1 MTALGERHGWRGS
14 GLFVVAAMEREF
26 SLLKKKLEGPT
37 GVTFHTLGVGASRS
51 YAEIRS
57 MLRADLKDASNSDP
71 SRQQAGAVLLLGFA
85 GAVDDSLKPGDL
97 ILSSRYY
104 RDDSSQTASNLDS
117 STSQTRCSEGTSS
130 QSSRPAFLEPDP
142 WMLQQ
147 AIDTAQKNGLRFT
160 GSPSLTVGW
169 VISSADRKRAIFEK
183 YPVAS
188 VNMEDHWAAM
198 AAQEAGVPFLSARAV
213 LDPANQG
220 LPRYL
225 PSPSASGLE
234 TALSIFARPW
244 RIGRLLNLAIQ
255 MRRAQSSLARFTIS
269 FIPIMADLASLPCLN
284 PSSENPSSDIAGTG
298 LPPQSIQSPAATAE
312 LARGLSR

>member
-1 MTALGERHGWRGS
+1 MTALSERHGWRGS

-104 RDDSSQTASNLDS
+104 RDDSSQTA
-117 STSQTRCSEGTSS
+117 
-130 QSSRPAFLEPDP
+130 
-142 WMLQQ
+142 
-147 AIDTAQKNGLRFT
+147 IDTAQKNGLRLT

-169 VISSADRKRAIFEK
+169 VISSADRKRAIFQK

-234 TALSIFARPW
+234 TALSTFARPW

-255 MRRAQSSLARFTIS
+255 MRRAQSSLARFAIS